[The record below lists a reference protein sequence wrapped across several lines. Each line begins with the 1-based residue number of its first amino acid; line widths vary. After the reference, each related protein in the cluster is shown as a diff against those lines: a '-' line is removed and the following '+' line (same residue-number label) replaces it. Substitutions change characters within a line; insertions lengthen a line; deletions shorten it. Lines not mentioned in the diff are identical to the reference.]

1 MIDDELELWRKQWRG
16 QPAVVIDLI
25 RRVERETFQ
34 MRLGRLALLAPTAV
48 ATVVTVLVAMKPNTG
63 GVLFVAGLWL
73 FMGITAWFVR
83 RNQRGVWN
91 PAAETT
97 AAYLELS
104 IERCRRVEKDWRVG
118 RVLSILVTAFVLFGV
133 YKGMSTSG
141 VLKNTASY
149 LIVAATFLWT
159 ICAVGY
165 ALFINRRKV
174 RKTQVEL
181 EYLLNLQRQLHGGQ
195 QGED

>member
-25 RRVERETFQ
+25 RRVERETFH

-83 RNQRGVWN
+83 RNQRGVWT

-104 IERCRRVEKDWRVG
+104 IERCRRVENDWRVG

-133 YKGMSTSG
+133 YKGMSASG

-159 ICAVGY
+159 ICVVGY
-165 ALFINRRKV
+165 ALFLNRRKV